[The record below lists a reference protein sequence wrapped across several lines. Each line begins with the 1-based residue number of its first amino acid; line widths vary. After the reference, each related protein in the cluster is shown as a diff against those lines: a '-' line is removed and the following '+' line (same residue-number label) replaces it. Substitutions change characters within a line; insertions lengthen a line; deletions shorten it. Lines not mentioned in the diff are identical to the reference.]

1 MAKTFTKFGLKRD
14 LNLGDIPEREQALNN
29 ILDDLRG
36 SADSFIKEDLDFLED
51 LNLSRVTL
59 STFTQFADSAVE
71 QTTVID
77 GITRNSVYEPV
88 ISVENRIDRAY
99 FTTSDPF
106 FFGGGGP
113 RARYYDNDKFSRV
126 GGTVDTDYILDL
138 ATFDVEDDFWERGNF
153 EFQSKY
159 NVQLLSLYGG
169 VVYEGFFKPINTA
182 NYTFRITTGTYF
194 KFEFDD
200 LSSGRG
206 FDENPVTGT
215 FNYQN
220 ADFTTGLST
229 LADQTKLVGTDVD
242 NDVIA
247 GTTSLLGDQRT
258 VDVNVGELEAYEA
271 YKFRLTIFVDEASL
285 PTNRIVPRDFDINF
299 FSNLIGV
306 INTNYK
312 YLYDPDYFTD
322 YNIGDFRE
330 FITNS
335 LSRAGSDVG
344 ERGGI
349 GLPSAGTAGE
359 NYKNLTNFGSI
370 ISYHEFPISVA
381 DVEEDVPGCNLNT
394 NNTLVSISNG
404 EPNSTERIEQGN
416 YVFGT
421 GIPIGAR
428 VTTVNTNSSVRIFP
442 APIATLTN
450 QTLTFVDH
458 RGLVGYGV
466 GDVNQDQISNI
477 TNGFLT
483 TDFVEDQIVLSS
495 GLSSPLGFTDERST
509 PATTINPLGN
519 LIDEFTGGVIT
530 LKDPA
535 GSAVIANQRFYVYQT
550 IGLNNDALK
559 SFCQGVFAKRLRNP
573 VVGQDGN
580 PGTYAAASSDGA
592 TLTIRLDDVDG
603 LAEGMFVHL
612 FPTIDFD
619 TRLVNGVDENF
630 SKVRIATGG
639 VLPAAGNNRI
649 IVEHFDGT
657 GNAMLISDLNYV
669 PETITSITFTPP
681 SDDVNREVCF
691 LPTDTSPPFG
701 ASAEGLTT
709 GLNVSLVNT
718 FTSDGGGALNNLSE
732 AIYSNLE
739 FRYDPGIS
747 AGEITAFTGSQT
759 IERYLPI
766 SDDADNQFYM
776 LIGDD

>member
-51 LNLSRVTL
+51 LNLSRVSL
-59 STFTQFADSAVE
+59 NTFTQFADSAVE
-71 QTTVID
+71 ETTVVD
-77 GITRNSVYEPV
+77 GITRNSVYEPI

-113 RARYYDNDKFSRV
+113 RARYYDNDKFSRSVV
-126 GGTVDTDYILDL
+126 GDVSTDYLLDL

-169 VVYEGFFKPINTA
+169 VVYEGFFKPIDTA
-182 NYTFRITTGTYF
+182 NYTFRVTTGTYF

-200 LSSGRG
+200 LTGDRS
-206 FDENPVTGT
+206 FVENPVTGT

-220 ADFTTGLST
+220 ADFSTGLTT
-229 LADQTKLVGTDVD
+229 LVDQTRLTGSDVES
-242 NDVIA
+242 DVIN
-247 GTTSLLGDQRT
+247 GTVSLLGEERT
-258 VDVNVGELEAYEA
+258 VDINVGELEAYEA

-285 PTNRIVPRDFDINF
+285 PTSRIVPRDFDINF
-299 FSNLIGV
+299 FSNLIGTT
-306 INTNYK
+306 NTNYK
-312 YLYDPDYFTD
+312 YLYNPDYFTD

-330 FITNS
+330 FITSS

-344 ERGGI
+344 EKGGI

-381 DVEEDVPGCNLNT
+381 DVEEDVSGCNLT
-394 NNTLVSISNG
+394 ANNTLVSVSNG

-416 YVFGT
+416 YVFGN

-428 VTTVNTNSSVRIFP
+428 VTTVNINSSVRIFP
-442 APIATLTN
+442 APTANLTN
-450 QTLTFVDH
+450 ETLTFVDH

-477 TNGFLT
+477 TNSFQT
-483 TDFVEDQIVLSS
+483 DDFVEDQIVLST
-495 GLSSPLGFTDERST
+495 GLSSPGGFSDERST
-509 PATTINPLGN
+509 PATSITPLGN
-519 LIDEFTGGVIT
+519 LIDQFDGSIIT
-530 LKDPA
+530 LKDPV
-535 GSAVIANQRFYVYQT
+535 GGGVIGNQRFYVYQT

-573 VVGQDGN
+573 VAGQDASD
-580 PGTYAAASSDGA
+580 GTYSAASSNGA
-592 TLTIRLDDVDG
+592 TLTIRLDDVDD
-603 LAEGMFVHL
+603 LVSGMFVHL
-612 FPTIDFD
+612 FPTIDFA

-630 SKVRIATGG
+630 SKVKILN
-639 VLPAAGNNRI
+639 VIPAAGNNRI
-649 IVEHFDGT
+649 EVEHVDGT

-669 PETITSITFTPP
+669 PDTITSITFTPAG
-681 SDDVNREVCF
+681 DDVNREVCF

-718 FTSDGGGALNNLSE
+718 FGGSLNNLSE
-732 AIYSNLE
+732 AIYSRLE

-747 AGEITAFTGSQT
+747 VGEVISFTGSQT

-766 SDDADNQFYM
+766 SDDDDNQFYM

>member
-51 LNLSRVTL
+51 LNLSRVRLNTI
-59 STFTQFADSAVE
+59 SQFADSALRE
-71 QTTVID
+71 TTVVN
-77 GITRNSVYEPV
+77 GVTRNSVYEPIV
-88 ISVENRIDRAY
+88 SIENRIDRAY

-126 GGTVDTDYILDL
+126 GGVDTDYILNP
-138 ATFDVEDDFWERGNF
+138 ATFDVEDDFWERGNL
-153 EFQSKY
+153 EFPNKY

-169 VVYEGFFKPINTA
+169 VIYEGYFKPTSTA
-182 NYTFRITTGTYF
+182 SYAFRIITGTYI

-200 LSSGRG
+200 LTGDKS
-206 FDENPVTGT
+206 FEEDPITGT

-220 ADFTTGLST
+220 ANFATGLTT
-229 LADQTKLVGTDVD
+229 LVDQTKLVGTDVE
-242 NDVIA
+242 NDFID
-247 GTTSLLGDQRT
+247 GTSSLLGESRT
-258 VDVNVGELEAYEA
+258 INVNVGELEAYEG
-271 YKFRLTIFVDEASL
+271 YKFRITIFVDEPSL
-285 PTNRIVPRDFDINF
+285 PTSRNVSRSFNLDFSSSLFGIR
-299 FSNLIGV
+299 
-306 INTNYK
+306 NTNYK
-312 YLYDPDYFTD
+312 YLYDPSYFTN

-330 FITNS
+330 FINNS

-344 ERGGI
+344 ERKGI

-359 NYKNLTNFGSI
+359 DYKNLNNFGSI
-370 ISYHEFPISVA
+370 ISYYDFPISVA
-381 DVEEDVPGCNLNT
+381 DVEEDVDGCNLNAD
-394 NNTLVSISNG
+394 NTLIGVSNA
-404 EPNSTERIEQGN
+404 EPNSTERIKQGN

-421 GIPIGAR
+421 GIPVGSR
-428 VTTVNTNSSVRIFP
+428 VTAVNTNSSVRIFP
-442 APIATLTN
+442 APTSTLTG

-466 GDVNQDQISNI
+466 GDVNEDQISNI
-477 TNGFLT
+477 TNGFQT
-483 TDFVEDQIVLSS
+483 TDFIANQIVLSS
-495 GLSSPLGFTDERST
+495 GLSSPGGFSDERST
-509 PATTINPLGN
+509 PATTIIPLGN

-530 LKDPA
+530 LKDPV

-573 VVGQDGN
+573 IAGQDASA
-580 PGTYAAASSDGA
+580 GTYPAASS
-592 TLTIRLDDVDG
+592 TSLTIRLDDVDG
-603 LAEGMFVHL
+603 LAAGMFVHL
-612 FPTIDFD
+612 FPTIDFN

-630 SKVRIATGG
+630 SKVRIAN
-639 VLPAAGNNRI
+639 VIPAAGNNRI
-649 IVEHFDGT
+649 EVEHVDGP

-669 PETITSITFTPP
+669 PDTITSITFTPP
-681 SDDVNREVCF
+681 LDDINREVCF

-718 FTSDGGGALNNLSE
+718 FSSDGGGAANNLSE
-732 AIYSNLE
+732 AIYSRLE
-739 FRYDPGIS
+739 FRYDVTVDTSI
-747 AGEITAFTGSQT
+747 EIQEFTGAQT

-766 SDDADNQFYM
+766 SDDDDNQFYM

>member
-36 SADSFIKEDLDFLED
+36 SADSFKKEDLDFLED
-51 LNLSRVTL
+51 LNISRVTL

-71 QTTVID
+71 ETTVVN
-77 GITRNSVYEPV
+77 GITNNTVYEPV
-88 ISVENRIDRAY
+88 ISIENRIDRAY

-113 RARYYDNDKFSRV
+113 RARYYDNNKFSRV
-126 GGTVDTDYILDL
+126 GGVDTDYILNL
-138 ATFDVEDDFWERGNF
+138 ETFDVEDDFWERGNF
-153 EFQSKY
+153 EFSNKY

-169 VVYEGFFKPINTA
+169 VVYEGFFKPTETA
-182 NYTFRITTGTYF
+182 NHTFRFITGTYF

-200 LSSGRG
+200 LTGDRS
-206 FDENPVTGT
+206 FVENPVTGT

-229 LADQTKLVGTDVD
+229 LEDQTKLVGTDVD
-242 NDVIA
+242 NDVIV
-247 GTTSLLGDQRT
+247 GTTSLLGEERT
-258 VDVNVGELEAYEA
+258 VNVNVGELEAYEA

-285 PTNRIVPRDFDINF
+285 PTTRNVSRDFNIDF
-299 FSNLIGV
+299 FSNVASIR
-306 INTNYK
+306 NTNYK
-312 YLYDPDYFTD
+312 YLYEPNYFTD
-322 YNIGDFRE
+322 YNIGDFKE
-330 FITNS
+330 FIGNS

-344 ERGGI
+344 EKQGI
-349 GLPSAGTAGE
+349 GLSSVGIAGE

-381 DVEEDVPGCNLNT
+381 DVEEDVPGCDLT
-394 NNTLVSISNG
+394 INNTLVSVSNG

-416 YVFGT
+416 YVLGPN
-421 GIPIGAR
+421 IPIGSR
-428 VTTVNTNSSVRIFP
+428 VTAVNNNLSIRIFP
-442 APIATLTN
+442 APTATAAG

-458 RGLVGYGV
+458 RGLVGYGF

-483 TDFVEDQIVLSS
+483 TDFVTDQIVLSS
-495 GLSSPLGFTDERST
+495 GLSSPGGFIDERSGST
-509 PATTINPLGN
+509 SINPLGN

-573 VVGQDGN
+573 VAGQDAN
-580 PGTYAAASSDGA
+580 AGTYSAASSTGA
-592 TLTIRLDDVDG
+592 TLSIRLEDVDD
-603 LAEGMFVHL
+603 LVAGMFVHL
-612 FPTIDFD
+612 FPTISFD
-619 TRLVNGVDENF
+619 TRLVGGVDENF
-630 SKVRIATGG
+630 SKVRIVN
-639 VLPAAGNNRI
+639 VLPAVGNNRI
-649 IVEHFDGT
+649 EVEHVDGA

-669 PETITSITFTPP
+669 PDTITSITFTPP
-681 SDDVNREVCF
+681 LDDVNREVCF

-718 FTSDGGGALNNLSE
+718 FTSDGGGALNNSSE

-766 SDDADNQFYM
+766 SDDDDNQFYM